1 MSLLKKMGTLLRA
14 GKANVEE
21 AVDDA
26 TMDIQLEQSLR
37 DAKTSLAKADV
48 RRINQRVNVKK
59 QQRVVTELEDS
70 FASWTEKAKLA
81 KGKANLELAKQAL
94 TKRNMVK
101 TQLQP
106 AKELLTELETAV
118 GETDKYYE
126 QQKLSVTKLSGEI
139 DTYKSRKAM
148 NDTRESIQQSLGTGR
163 DVASDLASTLERAKL
178 KQAEKR
184 DMLDAADDMNT
195 DGKLNDQFA
204 ALENDFDPDDELRK
218 L

>member
-1 MSLLKKMGTLLRA
+1 MSLLKKMGILLRA

-26 TMDIQLEQSLR
+26 TMDVQLEQSLR
-37 DAKTSLAKADV
+37 DAQTSLAKADE
-48 RRINQRVNVKK
+48 RRVMQRANVKK
-59 QQRVVTELEDS
+59 QQRVVSEHEAA

-81 KGKANLELAKQAL
+81 KNKDNLELAKMAL
-94 TKRNMVK
+94 TKRNTVNA
-101 TQLQP
+101 QLEP
-106 AKELLTELETAV
+106 AKTLLLELEVAV

-126 QQKLSVTKLSGEI
+126 QQKLAVTKLSGEI

-148 NDTRESIQQSLGTGR
+148 NDTRESIQKSLGTGR
-163 DVASDLASTLERAKL
+163 DAAGDLASTLERAKN

-195 DGKLNDQFA
+195 DSKLNDQFA
-204 ALENDFDPDDELRK
+204 ALKDDFNMDDELNK